1 MRAREARAGG
11 GFGGASP
18 QSVKRNA
25 SSVWQGASPNTVSPQ
40 PFSGSQVTKYIPLTV
55 ISLSII
61 SIFIEFTYVLS
72 VCFSP

>member
-25 SSVWQGASPNTVSPQ
+25 SSVWQGGLSRPNTVSPQ
-40 PFSGSQVTKYIPLTV
+40 PFPGSQVTKYIPLTV
-55 ISLSII
+55 TSLSI
-61 SIFIEFTYVLS
+61 
-72 VCFSP
+72 